1 MMAIFARQIRCSRAC
16 PESLPAAMCR
26 IGGTARPSRQPG
38 RAAWRRSRWRSS
50 LKNTAVEQDGVT
62 AVLKENFDR
71 IQAQIAA
78 ACREAGRPRD
88 EVALMAVSKMHPA
101 SAIVAAEALGVRL
114 FGENRVQ
121 EFEEKG
127 ALLGGGESEVHLIGH
142 LQSNKAAR
150 AAELFGSVDTLDS
163 VSLAERLDQ
172 AAMRLGRRLAVLIE
186 IKLSPEETKAGL
198 EPESAELGMLLERL
212 PDLAGLE
219 LRGLMMV
226 PPFLEDL
233 SAVRPYFR
241 ELRVLRDR
249 LAAVHPRLSFA
260 ELSMGMSHD
269 FPVAIA
275 EGATQVRIG
284 TALFGPR
291 TYPK

>member
-1 MMAIFARQIRCSRAC
+1 
-16 PESLPAAMCR
+16 
-26 IGGTARPSRQPG
+26 
-38 RAAWRRSRWRSS
+38 
-50 LKNTAVEQDGVT
+50 LKNTAIEQDAVT
-62 AVLKENFDR
+62 AVLKENLDR
-71 IQAQIAA
+71 IEAQIAA
-78 ACREAGRPRD
+78 ACRQAGRPRG

-101 SAIVAAEALGVRL
+101 SAIVAAEGLGVRL

-121 EFEEKG
+121 EFQEKSGLLSLPG
-127 ALLGGGESEVHLIGH
+127 AEFHLIGH

-172 AAMRLGRRLAVLIE
+172 AATRLGRRLGVLIE
-186 IKLSPEETKAGL
+186 IKLSPEATKAGL
-198 EPESAELGMLLERL
+198 EPESAELAGLLERL

-219 LRGLMMV
+219 LHGLMMV

-233 SAVRPYFR
+233 SAVRPYFKG
-241 ELRVLRDR
+241 LRVLRDR
-249 LAAVHPRLSFA
+249 LAAAHPRLSFA

-269 FPVAIA
+269 FPVAIG

-284 TALFGPR
+284 TALFGAR
-291 TYPK
+291 NYSR

>member
-1 MMAIFARQIRCSRAC
+1 
-16 PESLPAAMCR
+16 
-26 IGGTARPSRQPG
+26 
-38 RAAWRRSRWRSS
+38 
-50 LKNTAVEQDGVT
+50 
-62 AVLKENFDR
+62 
-71 IQAQIAA
+71 
-78 ACREAGRPRD
+78 
-88 EVALMAVSKMHPA
+88 
-101 SAIVAAEALGVRL
+101 
-114 FGENRVQ
+114 
-121 EFEEKG
+121 
-127 ALLGGGESEVHLIGH
+127 

-172 AAMRLGRRLAVLIE
+172 AATRLGRRLGVLIE
-186 IKLSPEETKAGL
+186 IKLSPEATKAGL
-198 EPESAELGMLLERL
+198 EPESDELAGLLERL

-219 LRGLMMV
+219 FRGLMMV

-249 LAAVHPRLSFA
+249 LAAAHPRLSFA

-269 FPVAIA
+269 FPVAIG

-284 TALFGPR
+284 TALFGAR
-291 TYPK
+291 NYSR

>member
-1 MMAIFARQIRCSRAC
+1 M
-16 PESLPAAMCR
+16 
-26 IGGTARPSRQPG
+26 
-38 RAAWRRSRWRSS
+38 
-50 LKNTAVEQDGVT
+50 KNTAVEQDGMPE
-62 AVLKENFDR
+62 VLKENFDR
-71 IQAQIAA
+71 LEAQIAA
-78 ACREAGRPRD
+78 ACREAGRPRH

-101 SAIVAAEALGVRL
+101 SAILAAEALGVRL

-121 EFEEKG
+121 EFQEKSAQLALAHGKLPGLPGEAGQAG
-127 ALLGGGESEVHLIGH
+127 AEFHLIGH

-150 AAELFGSVDTLDS
+150 AAELFASVDTLDS

-172 AAMRLGRRLAVLIE
+172 AATRLGRRIAVLIE
-186 IKLSPEETKAGL
+186 IKLSQEESKAGL
-198 EPESAELGMLLERL
+198 VSESAELPLLLERL
-212 PDLAGLE
+212 PDLPGLQ
-219 LRGLMMV
+219 LRGLMTV

-233 SAVRPYFR
+233 SAVRPYFAG
-241 ELRVLRDR
+241 LRRLRDQ
-249 LAAVHPRLSFA
+249 LAAAHPRLSFE